1 MRHLTDFTVVGN
13 QGEMLCVY
21 LYRIHVGADD
31 VMMTFTKK
39 TRSRPPFW
47 WQGFNRIQPHHLQM
61 QMWLKLKIQCNISIG
76 ET

>member
-1 MRHLTDFTVVGN
+1 MRHLTDFNVVGN

-39 TRSRPPFW
+39 NSFASTFLVA
-47 WQGFNRIQPHHLQM
+47 GI
-61 QMWLKLKIQCNISIG
+61 
-76 ET
+76 